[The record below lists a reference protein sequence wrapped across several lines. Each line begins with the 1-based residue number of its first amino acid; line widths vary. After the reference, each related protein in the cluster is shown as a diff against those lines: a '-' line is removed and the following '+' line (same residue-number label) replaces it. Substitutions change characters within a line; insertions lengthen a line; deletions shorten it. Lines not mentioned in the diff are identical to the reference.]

1 MASRFAYARG
11 MTLIEL
17 MVAMTVALLVTLAV
31 YQTFAAAEGYRRSAS
46 AGADASVSG
55 TIAMF
60 TLQREARMA
69 GFGVNALPTLGCRVL
84 AYDEGIAP
92 AREFEFTLAP
102 VRIVPGAGNGPDSL
116 EFVYSNA
123 DAVPAPVR
131 LTQALPAPSANFH
144 VDNAFGIVAG
154 QLLIVAEPGRDCT
167 LHQATNTPS
176 LEAPGRQDIIVHGSG
191 MYRTAWGTMAAA
203 RYNKP
208 GGLGPNYTLAAVI
221 FPVGAVPTVARYY
234 VANDTLLV
242 DQLVQGN
249 TAMPVADG
257 VVQLQAQYG
266 RDLDANGSVDVWDT
280 LAPASANDWG
290 TIVALRFAFVSRSAL
305 PERPDPATGVCATT
319 TQLPQW
325 SGGAL
330 DVSARADW
338 RCFRYRVFESTVS
351 LRNMIWRPA

>member
-1 MASRFAYARG
+1 MAAQGRRVRG
-11 MTLIEL
+11 MTLVEL
-17 MVAMTVALLVTLAV
+17 MVAMTVSLLVTLAV

-46 AGADASVSG
+46 AGGNAAVNG
-55 TIAMF
+55 TIATA

-69 GFGVNALPTLGCRVL
+69 GFGINSLPTLGCRVL
-84 AYDEGIAP
+84 AYDEGVAP
-92 AREFEFTLAP
+92 ARQFEFALAP
-102 VRIVPGAGNGPDSL
+102 LRIVQGVGSAADTL
-116 EFVYSNA
+116 EFVYSNT

-131 LTQALPAPSANFH
+131 LTQALPSAAANFH

-167 LHQATNTPS
+167 LAQATNTPS
-176 LEAPGRQDIIVHGSG
+176 LEAPGKQDLIVHGSG
-191 MYRTAWGTMAAA
+191 MYRTAFGTMAAA

-208 GGLGPNYTLAAVI
+208 GGLGPNYTLGAVI
-221 FPVGAVPTVARYY
+221 FPIGALPTVARYY
-234 VANDTLLV
+234 VTGETLVV
-242 DQLVQGN
+242 DQVLQGN
-249 TAMPVADG
+249 VAMPVADG

-266 RDLDANGSVDVWDT
+266 RDTNGDGTVDVWDEIT
-280 LAPASANDWG
+280 PASANDWA
-290 TIVALRFAFVSRSAL
+290 TIVALRFAFVTRSEL
-305 PERPDPATGVCATT
+305 PERPDPASGACDTT
-319 TQLPQW
+319 TQPPQW